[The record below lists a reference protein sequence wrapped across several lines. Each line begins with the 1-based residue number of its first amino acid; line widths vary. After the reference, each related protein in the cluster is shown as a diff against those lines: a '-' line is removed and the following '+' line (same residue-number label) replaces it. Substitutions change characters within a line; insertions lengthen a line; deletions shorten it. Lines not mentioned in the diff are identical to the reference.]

1 MSKKYFEYFIY
12 ALCFF
17 IVLVAV
23 FGSILA
29 PHDPNEIDLANKFAQ
44 NSAVNIFG
52 TDHLGRDIFSRILV
66 GAKISILSTFA
77 TIVLIIAL
85 GTIVGFIAGFGNAK
99 LDNLLMRICDVFMCF
114 PTIVLALFFVGILG
128 TGLVNVIIAI
138 AMTHWAW
145 YARIIRSIVLKLKNT
160 EYVLVSKVCGSS
172 NFWIF
177 KKHFAKPILMQLLVL
192 SSLDIG
198 HIMLHV
204 SGLSLLGLGVKAP
217 QSEWGI
223 MIADTKDYIL
233 THYELV
239 LYPGIAMLVV
249 IVAFNILGDILR
261 DKFDNNIKE
270 DTHG

>member
-1 MSKKYFEYFIY
+1 
-12 ALCFF
+12 
-17 IVLVAV
+17 
-23 FGSILA
+23 
-29 PHDPNEIDLANKFAQ
+29 
-44 NSAVNIFG
+44 
-52 TDHLGRDIFSRILV
+52 
-66 GAKISILSTFA
+66 
-77 TIVLIIAL
+77 
-85 GTIVGFIAGFGNAK
+85 
-99 LDNLLMRICDVFMCF
+99 
-114 PTIVLALFFVGILG
+114 
-128 TGLVNVIIAI
+128 
-138 AMTHWAW
+138 
-145 YARIIRSIVLKLKNT
+145 
-160 EYVLVSKVCGSS
+160 
-172 NFWIF
+172 
-177 KKHFAKPILMQLLVL
+177 MQLLVL